1 MSNIRYKVLDA
12 MKIGDNTSV
21 TIEGKGEELHNQML
35 IFDTD
40 NVAHTLLSVAM
51 PAGQAA
57 EDIGNQTILLIEGE
71 FKSESVN
78 V

>member
-1 MSNIRYKVLDA
+1 MKYKVLDTL
-12 MKIGDNTSV
+12 KIGDNTSV

-40 NVAHTLLSVAM
+40 NIAHTLLSVAM
-51 PAGQAA
+51 PAGQDAA
-57 EDIGNQTILLIEGE
+57 SIGNQTTLLIEGE

-78 V
+78 I

>member
-1 MSNIRYKVLDA
+1 MKYKVLDA
-12 MKIGDNTSV
+12 LKIGDNTSV

-35 IFDTD
+35 IFDAD
-40 NVAHTLLSVAM
+40 NIAHMLLSVAM

-57 EDIGNQTILLIEGE
+57 EDIRNQTTLLVEGE

>member
-1 MSNIRYKVLDA
+1 MKYKVLDTL
-12 MKIGDNTSV
+12 KIGDNTSV

-35 IFDTD
+35 IFDAD
-40 NVAHTLLSVAM
+40 NIAHMLLSVAM
-51 PAGQAA
+51 PAGQ
-57 EDIGNQTILLIEGE
+57 EDIRNQTTLLVEGE